1 MLRGLNSSDYIL
13 INQMLVDIKLY
24 LRSYSGMVVLKNDLL
39 FLNTTVT
46 RRMSIYKKMSNQEP
60 NSPAIFFWLRV
71 LQLYQHIQLC
81 QDIAYLVFRQ
91 HFPS

>member
-13 INQMLVDIKLY
+13 INQMLIDIKLY

-46 RRMSIYKKMSNQEP
+46 RRMSIYKKCQTRNQT
-60 NSPAIFFWLRV
+60 ALLFFL
-71 LQLYQHIQLC
+71 
-81 QDIAYLVFRQ
+81 A
-91 HFPS
+91 